1 MSGEFGDLEVRPS
14 VHPLTEA
21 SIERQGWDFNAG
33 GRNGFTCGCEVRGT
47 KWWLCGYHEGFEDGV
62 EALAEHG
69 PKWTATVTLGEELT
83 ARLECPRCEEP
94 WPCPAIT
101 PEPRPM
107 PGLHPTIPFPEV
119 DR

>member
-1 MSGEFGDLEVRPS
+1 MSGRKS
-14 VHPLTEA
+14 IHPLTEA
-21 SIERQGWDFNAG
+21 SIQAQGVCSAVDEYAEWP
-33 GRNGFTCGCEVRGT
+33 CGCEHRSICLPG
-47 KWWLCGYHEGFEDGV
+47 WWLCGFHEGYEDGV

-83 ARLECPRCEEP
+83 ARLACPRCQEP

-107 PGLHPTIPFPEV
+107 PDLHPTIPFPEV